1 MNKHNI
7 HKILKNKKYR
17 SNPIISQKCHFVIS
31 RLYFIASVGSSHLS
45 IIANIT
51 NFNLTEIIIHGI
63 INRRNHNATNT
74 HNNSAHKTHFRI
86 LSRVNH
92 FQ

>member
-31 RLYFIASVGSSHLS
+31 RLYFIASTGSSHLS
-45 IIANIT
+45 ITANRT

-63 INRRNHNATNT
+63 MNNNIHNAINT
-74 HNNSAHKTHFRI
+74 HDNIEHNTPLHI
-86 LSRVNH
+86 LSRVSQ